1 MLDLLRKRRS
11 IRKFHDRPLSE
22 EQVEILEEAILRTP
36 SARNLRSW
44 EFVMVDKRDLLS
56 KLAQVRGSS
65 SAFIAGSS
73 MAIVVMANEKTADTW
88 VEDAS
93 IAAIIAQMTSTSL
106 GLGSCWA
113 HIRNR
118 DHKPGK
124 TAEEYVKELLGI
136 PEPMRVV
143 CIIAI
148 GHPAEDKEIIP
159 VEGLPYEKIHRNRF

>member
-11 IRKFHDRPLSE
+11 IRKFHDRPLAE
-22 EQVEILEEAILRTP
+22 EQVEILEESILRTP

-44 EFVMVDKRDLLS
+44 EFIMVDKRDLLQ
-56 KLAQVRGSS
+56 KLSEVRGSS
-65 SAFIAGSS
+65 SAFIAGASA
-73 MAIVVMANEKTADTW
+73 AIVVMGNEKTADTW

-93 IAAIIAQMTSTSL
+93 IAAIIAQMTATSL

-118 DHKPGK
+118 EHKPGI
-124 TAEEYVKELLGI
+124 TAEEYVKDLLGI
-136 PEPMRVV
+136 PEQLRVV

-148 GHPAEDKEIIP
+148 GHPAEEKGSLA
-159 VEGLPYEKIHRNRF
+159 VEDLPYRKIHRNRF